1 MSDNHHDVNGTYRAR
16 RDRFAAERDALT
28 TRWNLLANLRLV
40 AFAALAGFVIWA
52 VQSRAWPPL
61 LPAAA
66 ALLALV
72 RLIAAH
78 RATGRRRRR
87 AEILHDLNAEAL
99 SRRDRDWNAL
109 PLRHTYRPEPTH
121 PFAAD
126 LDLFGHASVFHLLET
141 VETPMGQ
148 ARLQEW
154 LLAPAPAAEI
164 GQRQAAAAA
173 LAPELVWRQD
183 LAALGRSVEGR
194 RIDPDAFLAWAEGDP
209 HLEGRRS
216 FVQLA
221 RVTAVGFALAAAAE
235 IGGLV
240 HAPLWILFA
249 GANLLLVFLAG
260 SEVRER
266 LRVVADT
273 YGAISRYADLLAHIE
288 AAPGSDPW
296 TAQVKARLLTHG
308 SPASEQLH
316 RLRKKAAWV
325 VPPSSLVYY
334 GLQSIAAWDLHAL
347 SSLETWRRDSGVRV
361 RDWLAAIG
369 EIEALAA
376 LAGLAGDQPDWV
388 FPTVE
393 PGATELDAKK
403 LGHPLL
409 ADATRVANDVA
420 LGPSGS
426 YLLITGSN
434 MSGKSTLLRSIGVN
448 VLLANAGG
456 PVCARALTLP
466 PLNLW
471 TSVHVQDSLEQGV
484 SFFMAE
490 LRRLKAVVDAADANR
505 PEETR
510 FCFLLDEIL
519 QGTNTAE
526 RQIAARRV
534 IRHLVDTGAI
544 GAVST
549 HDLTLAD
556 GPELRE
562 VSRPVHLRETMANGA
577 GGLIMSFDYL
587 LRPGIATSTN
597 ALALMEIVFG
607 RA

>member
-1 MSDNHHDVNGTYRAR
+1 MNETYRAR

-28 TRWNLLANLRLV
+28 TRWNLLANLRLA

-52 VQSRAWPPL
+52 VQARAWLPL

-72 RLIAAH
+72 WLIAAH

-109 PLRHTYRPEPTH
+109 PLRHTYPPDPNH

-148 ARLQEW
+148 ARLQDW
-154 LLAPAPAAEI
+154 LLAPASAAEI
-164 GQRQAAAAA
+164 RLRQAAAAA

-221 RVTAVGFALAAAAE
+221 RVTSVGFALAAAAE

-334 GLQSIAAWDLHAL
+334 GLQAIAAWDLHVL
-347 SSLETWRRDSGVRV
+347 SSLETWRRDSGGRV

-376 LAGLAGDQPDWV
+376 LAGLAGDQPDWA
-388 FPTVE
+388 FPSVE
-393 PGATELDAKK
+393 PGATGLDAKK

-448 VLLANAGG
+448 VVLANAGG

-556 GPELRE
+556 GPELHE

-597 ALALMEIVFG
+597 ALAPLEIVFG